1 MALNLV
7 KLCVGISAVEELQAS
22 LDQRM
27 EQRRLSGEP
36 IHSWHT
42 TRMVPKRLTQ
52 LLEGGSLYWV
62 IKGNVQVRQILE
74 DIEIF
79 TDNEGI
85 RRCRLILEPR
95 LILTHWQPRRAF
107 QGWRYLEQK
116 DAPLDLKTGDAG
128 GFPPQLQRELADLGL
143 L

>member
-7 KLCVGISAVEELQAS
+7 KLCVGIAAVEELQAS
-22 LDQRM
+22 LDRRM
-27 EQRRLSGEP
+27 DMRQSRGEKLQ
-36 IHSWHT
+36 SFHT
-42 TRMVPKRLTQ
+42 TRMVPKRREE
-52 LLEGGSLYWV
+52 LLGGGSLYWV
-62 IKGNVQVRQILE
+62 IKGKVQVRQILE

-85 RRCRLILEPR
+85 RRCKLLMEPR

-116 DAPLDLKTGDAG
+116 DVPADLRVNDGQSI
-128 GFPPQLQRELADLGL
+128 PPHLQRELAELGL

>member
-27 EQRRLSGEP
+27 EARRLSGKAM
-36 IHSWHT
+36 HSWHT
-42 TRMVPKRLTQ
+42 TRMVPKQLKK

-107 QGWRYLEQK
+107 QGWRYLQQK
-116 DAPLDLKTGDAG
+116 DAPADLQTGDASE
-128 GFPPQLQRELADLGL
+128 FPPQLQRELADLGL